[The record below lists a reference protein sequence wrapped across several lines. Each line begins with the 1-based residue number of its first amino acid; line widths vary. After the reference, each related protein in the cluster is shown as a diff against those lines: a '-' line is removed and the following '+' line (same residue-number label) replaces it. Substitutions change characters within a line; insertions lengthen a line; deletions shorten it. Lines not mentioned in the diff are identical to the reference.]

1 MRKGGDMGPV
11 TKERFNVEKYIKDNM
26 LDQYFPP
33 ELLQKVVDN
42 KSNIN
47 NISFS
52 EGKVSFQFTTTT
64 ARDNFAKSISEEY
77 KAKKEYSY
85 GLAFNVDALTRMYSK
100 LADVSSDIS
109 SLSKEKSGDFEL
121 QSRLEMAEVQKSTE
135 AIKENVNQMEKLVA
149 EMEKESVSK
158 EKKGWWAKYKDDFK
172 SLKDIPDAIKYY
184 KEKDVLEERV
194 KLVKIMQK
202 LSKMHQETKKQ
213 LDVETGENRERIEKI
228 AQQQAAILSKL
239 EEIEKARQRTVKASK
254 SKENKKET
262 AKQEQKPQASAG
274 TELKSMA
281 FSFKN
286 QKEKE
291 AFDKLLSKNTSV
303 SNLVNQ
309 VKNPKWTPRFSEAIE
324 LDPKDDKSLVKSLK
338 PVLKENI
345 NYEHQ
350 YTFSVKLHFRLKA
363 DVIEVRAEKMQ

>member
-1 MRKGGDMGPV
+1 MGPV
-11 TKERFNVEKYIKDNM
+11 TKERFNVEKYVKDNM

-33 ELLQKVVDN
+33 ELLQKVLDN

-52 EGKVSFQFTTTT
+52 EGKVALQFTTTT
-64 ARDNFAKSISEEY
+64 ARDNFAKSIDAEY

-85 GLAFNVDALTRMYSK
+85 GLMFSVDNLTHVYSK

-109 SLSKEKSGDFEL
+109 SLSKETSGGIEL
-121 QSRLEMAEVQKSTE
+121 QVKPELAEVQKSTE
-135 AIKENVNQMEKLVA
+135 AIKENVSQMETLVA
-149 EMEKESVSK
+149 EMEKQSVSK
-158 EKKGWWAKYKDDFK
+158 EKKSFWKSYLEDIKTLKGALDISKNWEDALDATMKYANKTAKSNKELRQQ
-172 SLKDIPDAIKYY
+172 LKTE
-184 KEKDVLEERV
+184 KE
-194 KLVKIMQK
+194 
-202 LSKMHQETKKQ
+202 
-213 LDVETGENRERIEKI
+213 ENRDRLENLATQVSE
-228 AQQQAAILSKL
+228 LYSKV
-239 EEIEKARQRTVKASK
+239 EEMEKARQRTGKASK
-254 SKENKKET
+254 VKEAKKES
-262 AKQEQKPQASAG
+262 AKQEQKLSSSTE
-274 TELKSMA
+274 TELKSMV

-291 AFDKLLSKNTSV
+291 AFDRILSKNTSI

-309 VKNPKWTPRFSEAIE
+309 VKNPKWTPRFSESVE

-345 NYEHQ
+345 NYVHQ
-350 YTFSVKLHFRLKA
+350 YTFSVKLHFKLKA